1 MPDWMQRITLVLNM
15 HGMHWTGYIFNTYA
29 DMLAI
34 LQWVDRR
41 IRGER
46 VLVYLPAWDGRYYWN
61 YPEYRP
67 DERMGGVQGLKRL
80 IDGAHAMGYKIMPMF
95 GATAINRRHPE
106 YSRLSRS
113 IFRLPEG
120 QIVSAHLADWDADR
134 DYSESWVP
142 LNLGH

>member
-67 DERMGGVQGLKRL
+67 DERMGGVQGLK
-80 IDGAHAMGYKIMPMF
+80 HS
-95 GATAINRRHPE
+95 RRPAEAAPE
-106 YSRLSRS
+106 CMKRVSPGMKYRTKTIPACRS
-113 IFRLPEG
+113 
-120 QIVSAHLADWDADR
+120 
-134 DYSESWVP
+134 
-142 LNLGH
+142 